1 MGGFPTRSSASCSP
15 TTESAPGFAHE
26 TGPRESRQARA
37 AGGDPPPAAGAPHLH
52 PAGAGGASRRAGH
65 RGDAGHALA
74 GPGGARRAA
83 RFPARRRGVRAGA
96 GQRDRHSPAR
106 RAGRDH
112 PLAAGERLPRR
123 AAHPSG
129 HGLRGSARHRQPPHA
144 GVPRHA
150 GGRRHHLRNAR
161 ARHRHQAPGATDP
174 QPLRKGDRLMATRQ
188 KVVLAYSGGLD
199 TSVLVRI
206 LTDEYGYDVIACHA
220 DVGESKD
227 HEKLKAKARQAG
239 AVAAEIVDA
248 KEEFA
253 TQFCFPALQANALY
267 QGVYPLSAALSRPLI
282 AKHLVAA
289 ARKHGATAV
298 AHGATGKGNEQ
309 VRFDLAVKGM
319 APDLKILAPQR
330 ERNITRDAAME
341 CPASVALIAAHQ
353 ELERFTVMG
362 DGLRVKAQLDQRFAQ
377 LTYEGFWF
385 SPLRL
390 ALQAFNDALAQTVTG
405 EVTLKLY
412 RGSMRVVGRSSPH
425 GLYNHALST
434 YGGEGRFDHRA
445 AEGFIHILG
454 LQLQEFSRQHGG
466 IDR

>member
-1 MGGFPTRSSASCSP
+1 MTR
-15 TTESAPGFAHE
+15 
-26 TGPRESRQARA
+26 
-37 AGGDPPPAAGAPHLH
+37 D
-52 PAGAGGASRRAGH
+52 
-65 RGDAGHALA
+65 
-74 GPGGARRAA
+74 
-83 RFPARRRGVRAGA
+83 
-96 GQRDRHSPAR
+96 
-106 RAGRDH
+106 
-112 PLAAGERLPRR
+112 
-123 AAHPSG
+123 
-129 HGLRGSARHRQPPHA
+129 
-144 GVPRHA
+144 
-150 GGRRHHLRNAR
+150 
-161 ARHRHQAPGATDP
+161 
-174 QPLRKGDRLMATRQ
+174 
-188 KVVLAYSGGLD
+188 KVILAYSGGLD

-227 HEKLKAKARQAG
+227 HDKLREKAKKAG
-239 AVAAEIVDA
+239 AIATEIVDA

-253 TQFCFPALQANALY
+253 SHFCFPALQANALY

-298 AHGATGKGNEQ
+298 AHGATGKGNDQ

-341 CPASVALIAAHQ
+341 YAAKHGIDVPTTKKSIFSIDENLWGRSIEGGVLEDVTQEPPEEAFAWTKSIEEAPGTPAYLKIGFEAGLPVTVNGEKLSPAALIVKVGEIAGLHGVGRIDLMEDRVVGIKSRENYECPSSVALIAAHQ
-353 ELERFTVMG
+353 ELERFTIMG
-362 DGLRVKAQLDQRFAQ
+362 DALRVKAQLDQRFAQ

-390 ALQAFNDALAQTVTG
+390 ALQAFNDQLARTVNG
-405 EVTLKLY
+405 DVTLKLFK
-412 RGSMRVVGRSSPH
+412 GSMKVVGRSSPH

-434 YGGEGRFDHRA
+434 YGVEDRFDHRA
-445 AEGFIHILG
+445 AEGFIHLLG

-466 IDR
+466 IDK